1 MSVID
6 EFLTKYH
13 REIDYYE
20 QVARIASNQTKAQLE
35 AAGIRAI
42 VTDRAKSQDRLA
54 EKVKDRNMSKN
65 YQSVQEIQD
74 DIVDLAGVRIALYFP
89 KDREE
94 ADRIIT
100 SHFELT
106 EEPPKKF
113 PEKNVQPID
122 VQPIYKKRF
131 SGYRATHYRVKLQ
144 AQTLQEAHRRYADAV
159 VEIQVASVLMHAWAE
174 VEHDLVYK
182 PFQGK
187 LSEEEYAIL
196 DELNGLVM
204 AGEIALERLQSAM
217 ERRLSQVE
225 AEFNSHFDL
234 AGYLHSR
241 LSEKRGEAPPEW
253 ALGRVDLLFDF
264 MSELNIARPDKAE
277 ELIGDLHEQ
286 YEDRPVSEQLI
297 DLLLAQNE
305 DRYRIYS
312 AIRNRRE
319 RTQLYARPSLQ
330 EGGTELQAAIGDF
343 MTKWIQLEVLLRQ
356 KGKRPLKGR
365 HSLTLGSA
373 LSKTRTLSKGDT
385 ALFDQLRRMRNNLVH
400 GVEIP
405 NAFDLYY
412 AAKNIDTII
421 AAIRSDDQG

>member
-20 QVARIASNQTKAQLE
+20 QVARIASNQAKAQLE

-42 VTDRAKSQDRLA
+42 VTDRAKSPDRLA
-54 EKVKDRNMSKN
+54 GKVKDRNRSKN

-100 SHFELT
+100 SQFDLT
-106 EEPPKKF
+106 EPPKKF
-113 PEKNVQPID
+113 PEED
-122 VQPIYKKRF
+122 VLLSYKKRF
-131 SGYRATHYRVKLQ
+131 SGYWATHYRVKLQ
-144 AQTLQEAHRRYADAV
+144 VETLQEAHRRYADAV
-159 VEIQVASVLMHAWAE
+159 VEVQVASVLMHAWAE

-196 DELNGLVM
+196 DELNGLVLV
-204 AGEIALERLQSAM
+204 GEIALERLQGAM
-217 ERRLSQVE
+217 ERRLSQTK
-225 AEFNSHFDL
+225 AEFGNHFDL

-241 LSEKRGEAPPEW
+241 LSEKLGKAPPDW

-264 MSELNIARPDKAE
+264 MRALDIARPEEAE
-277 ELIGDLHEQ
+277 ELIGNLHEQ
-286 YEDRPVSEQLI
+286 FEKRPISEQLI
-297 DLLLAQNE
+297 DFLLAQDQE
-305 DRYRIYS
+305 RYSVYS
-312 AIRNRRE
+312 EIRNRRE
-319 RTQLYARPSLQ
+319 RTRIYTALLLQ
-330 EGGTELQAAIGDF
+330 EGGTEQEAAIGDF
-343 MTKWIQLEVLLRQ
+343 ITKWIQLEVLLRE
-356 KGKRPLKGR
+356 KGKKSLEGK
-365 HSLTLGSA
+365 HSMTPSNVLYWIRKLPERDGTL
-373 LSKTRTLSKGDT
+373 L
-385 ALFDQLRRMRNNLVH
+385 DQLRRIRNNLVH

-405 NAFDLYY
+405 EVSYLRS
-412 AAKNIDTII
+412 AAKDIKTII
-421 AAIRSDDQG
+421 AAVRAENQG